1 MAEKI
6 LKTRI
11 VMRNGTTAEWNAD
24 ESFVLKPG
32 EVGIEFSVDGST
44 KMKVGDSVGTEWKN
58 LPYFGGMKAFVNE
71 TTLHIK

>member
-11 VMRNGTTAEWNAD
+11 VMRNGTTAEWNIND
-24 ESFVLKPG
+24 SVLKPG
-32 EVGIEFSVDGST
+32 EAGIEFSADGST